1 MFIIANFLV
10 AIARVLDIAVN
21 VVILLIVIRAI
32 VSWVS
37 VDPFNP
43 IVQFLNKTTDP
54 ILFPIRKILPFSLKW
69 GIDISPIIAVLV
81 LIFAQ
86 SFVVNSLLD
95 IASRLKL
102 AG

>member
-1 MFIIANFLV
+1 MFIVANFLI

-21 VVILLIVIRAI
+21 ALILLIVIRAI

-54 ILFPIRKILPFSLKW
+54 ILFPIRKLLPFSLKW
-69 GIDISPIIAVLV
+69 GIDISPIIAVLI

>member
-1 MFIIANFLV
+1 MFLVANFLI

-54 ILFPIRKILPFSLKW
+54 ILFPIRKLLPFSLKW
-69 GIDISPIIAVLV
+69 GIDISPIIAVLI

>member
-1 MFIIANFLV
+1 MFIVANFLI

-54 ILFPIRKILPFSLKW
+54 ILFPIRKLLPFSLKW
-69 GIDISPIIAVLV
+69 GIDISPIIAVLI